1 MQTTP
6 QYNYSKIFK
15 VAYPIFLTLLVQNL
29 IQVTSTAF
37 LGHVGEI
44 ELGASA
50 IAGIFYIVLFML
62 AFGFS
67 TGSQILIGRRNGEGN
82 YNKIGEIVVHGS
94 IFLFILAIILVSFTK
109 IFSENILGGLISSEN
124 VMEAAIKYLD
134 WRIYGLF
141 FSVVNVMFRAFYVGT
156 TKTKVLSLNALLM
169 ALVNVVLDY
178 MLIFGNWGC
187 PEMGITGAAIAAVAA
202 EAASVLFFIIYT
214 ATTVDLKKYGFTLIR
229 LKNLQVVKRILDV
242 SFSLMIQYFLSLA
255 TWLLFFLA
263 IEHMGEMPLA
273 VSNVIRS
280 VYMIISIPIFAFGA
294 TTNTLVSNTIGA
306 GRKDEVM
313 SLLWRISRM
322 SLLVTIILVIPAALF
337 PGLVLSV
344 YSSNAD
350 LINAAVPSLY
360 VILGALPMIAVSSIF
375 FNAVSGSGN
384 TRAALV
390 VEVVTLG
397 IYIVYMGIVTTYL
410 KASLAICWTTEPLY
424 WGCLFLWSFMYM
436 KRGTWQNR
444 KI

>member
-1 MQTTP
+1 MTSK
-6 QYNYSKIFK
+6 YNYSQIFK

-37 LGHVGEI
+37 LGHVGEV

-82 YNKIGEIVVHGS
+82 HNKIGEIVVHGS
-94 IFLFILAIILVSFTK
+94 VFLFLLAIILVFFTK
-109 IFSENILGGLISSEN
+109 TFSTTILGSLISSKN
-124 VMEAAIKYLD
+124 VLDAAIEYLD

-141 FSVVNVMFRAFYVGT
+141 FSAINVMFRAFYVGT
-156 TKTKVLSLNALLM
+156 TKTKVLSFNALLM
-169 ALVNVVLDY
+169 ALVNVILDY
-178 MLIFGNWGC
+178 LLIFGNWGC
-187 PEMGITGAAIAAVAA
+187 PELGIKGAAIASVAA

-214 ATTVDLKKYGFTLIR
+214 ATTVDLKKYGFTLIQ
-229 LKNLQVVKRILDV
+229 LKDLQVVKNVLNISL
-242 SFSLMIQYFLSLA
+242 SLMIQYFLSLG
-255 TWLLFFLA
+255 TWLFFFLA

-306 GRKDEVM
+306 GNKNDVI

-322 SLLVTIILVIPAALF
+322 SLLVTVILIIPTALF
-337 PGLVLSV
+337 PKLFLSI
-344 YSSNAD
+344 YTPNAELISNS
-350 LINAAVPSLY
+350 IPSLY
-360 VILGALPMIAVSSIF
+360 VILAALPMIAISSIF
-375 FNAVSGSGN
+375 FNAISGSGN
-384 TRAALV
+384 TRTALV
-390 VEVVTLG
+390 IEIVTLG
-397 IYIVYMGIVTTYL
+397 VYVVYMWFVTSFL
-410 KASLAICWTTEPLY
+410 KASLAVCWTTEPIY
-424 WGCLFLWSFMYM
+424 WGFLLIWSFTYM
-436 KRGTWQNR
+436 KRGNWQNR